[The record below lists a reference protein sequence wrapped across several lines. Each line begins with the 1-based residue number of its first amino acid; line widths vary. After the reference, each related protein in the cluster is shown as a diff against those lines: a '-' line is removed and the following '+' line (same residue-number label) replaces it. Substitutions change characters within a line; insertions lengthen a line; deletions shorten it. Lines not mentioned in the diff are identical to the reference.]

1 MRGLRIEKGRYMP
14 ETMRAIVKPA
24 RQTGAELRDVP
35 VPTAGPGDV
44 LIKVDRT
51 SICGTDL
58 HIYNWDQLM
67 DETFGE
73 TPMVFGHE
81 YCGEVVEI
89 GNQVTRV
96 QVGDTVSGE
105 THIACGKCRLCR
117 TGQQHICP
125 HTKLVGVMRPGCFGE
140 FIAIP
145 EENVWVNP
153 PGMDPDIA
161 TIQEPFGNAVYTVLS
176 GEVAGR
182 SLLVMGCGPIG
193 LMAVAIAKASG
204 AGPIIAVDVNDYRLG
219 IARQVGAARTINGLQ
234 EDAVE
239 VIREMTEGIGC
250 DVSLEMSGAPIGIRQ
265 AFQALRS
272 GGRISILGLPSR
284 PLEFDMS
291 NLIVLK
297 GAEVHGIYGRKMYET
312 WYQTRTLLGEGLVDV
327 EPIITHRMKL
337 EDFEAGVQLLSQG
350 EAGKIILKV

>member
-1 MRGLRIEKGRYMP
+1 MS

-24 RQTGAELRDVP
+24 REAGAELREVP
-35 VPTAGPGDV
+35 VPTVGPGDV
-44 LIKVDRT
+44 LIKVDRA

-81 YCGEVVEI
+81 YCGEVVQT
-89 GNQVTRV
+89 GDQVVRV
-96 QVGDTVSGE
+96 QVGDKVSGE
-105 THIACGKCRLCR
+105 THIACGTCRLCR
-117 TGQQHICP
+117 TGQQHICA
-125 HTKLVGVMRPGCFGE
+125 HTQLVGVMRPGCFAE
-140 FIAIP
+140 YVSIP

-153 PGMDPDIA
+153 PDLDPEIA
-161 TIQEPFGNAVYTVLS
+161 AIQEPFGNAVYTVLS
-176 GEVAGR
+176 GDVAGR

-204 AGPIIAVDVNDYRLG
+204 AGPIFAVDVNDYRLN
-219 IARQVGAARTINGLQ
+219 IASRVGATRTINGMQ

-239 VIREMTEGIGC
+239 VIRSMTDGIGC
-250 DVSLEMSGAPIGIRQ
+250 DVSLEMSGAPVGIRQ
-265 AFQALRS
+265 SFQALRS
-272 GGRISILGLPSR
+272 GGRVSILGLPSA

-312 WYQTRTLLGEGLVDV
+312 WYQTRTLLGEGLVNVD
-327 EPIITHRMKL
+327 PIITHRMNL
-337 EDFEAGVQLLSQG
+337 DDFEDGIALLSKG

>member
-1 MRGLRIEKGRYMP
+1 MSDM
-14 ETMRAIVKPA
+14 MRAIVKPA
-24 RQTGAELRDVP
+24 RQPGAELREVP
-35 VPTAGPGDV
+35 VPTAGPADV
-44 LIKVDRT
+44 LIKVDRV

-58 HIYNWDQLM
+58 HIYKWDQLM

-81 YCGEVVEI
+81 YSGQVVEV
-89 GNQVTRV
+89 GERVTRV
-96 QVGDTVSGE
+96 QVGDKVSGE

-125 HTKLVGVMRPGCFGE
+125 DTKLVGVMRPGCFGE
-140 FIAIP
+140 YVAIP

-153 PGMDPDIA
+153 PDMDPDIA

-204 AGPIIAVDVNDYRLG
+204 AGPIFAVDINEYRLTM
-219 IARQVGAARTINGLQ
+219 AEQVGATRVINGRE
-234 EDAVE
+234 EDAVA
-239 VIREMTEGIGC
+239 VIQSMTEGIGA
-250 DVSLEMSGAPIGIRQ
+250 DVSLEMSGAPVGIRQ
-265 AFQALRS
+265 AFQAMRS
-272 GGRISILGLPSR
+272 GGRISILGLPSE
-284 PLEFDMS
+284 PLEFDLS

-312 WYQTRTLLGEGLVDV
+312 WYQTRTLLGEGLVDL
-327 EPIITHRMKL
+327 EPLITHRMKL
-337 EDFEAGVQLLSQG
+337 EDFEEGIELLSKG

>member
-1 MRGLRIEKGRYMP
+1 MS

-24 RQTGAELRDVP
+24 RQAGAELREVP
-35 VPTAGPGDV
+35 IPATGPGDV

-89 GNQVTRV
+89 GSQVTRV
-96 QVGDTVSGE
+96 NLGDNVSGE

-117 TGQQHICP
+117 TGQQHICAN
-125 HTKLVGVMRPGCFGE
+125 TQLVGVMRPGCFAE
-140 FIAIP
+140 YVAIP
-145 EENVWVNP
+145 EENVWVNSP
-153 PGMDPDIA
+153 DMDPDIA

-193 LMAVAIAKASG
+193 LFAVAIAKASG
-204 AGPIIAVDVNDYRLG
+204 AGPIFAVDVNDYRLDL
-219 IARQVGAARTINGLQ
+219 AKQVGATRIINGMK
-234 EDAVE
+234 EDAVG
-239 VIREMTEGIGC
+239 VIQEMTEGIGC
-250 DVSLEMSGAPIGIRQ
+250 DISLEMSGAPVGIRQ
-265 AFQALRS
+265 AFQALRR
-272 GGRISILGLPSR
+272 GGRISILGLPAE
-284 PLEFDMS
+284 PLEFDLS

-327 EPIITHRMKL
+327 SPIITHRMKL
-337 EDFEAGVQLLSQG
+337 EDFESGIELLSKG
-350 EAGKIILKV
+350 EAGKIILTV

>member
-1 MRGLRIEKGRYMP
+1 MP
-14 ETMRAIVKPA
+14 DTMRAIVKPA
-24 RQTGAELRDVP
+24 RQPGAELREVP
-35 VPTAGPGDV
+35 IPECGPGDV
-44 LIKVDRT
+44 LIKIDRV

-58 HIYNWDQLM
+58 HIYKWDQLM

-81 YCGEVVEI
+81 YCGEVIEI
-89 GNQVTRV
+89 GDRVTRV
-96 QVGDTVSGE
+96 NLGDNVSGE

-117 TGQQHICP
+117 TGQQHICVD
-125 HTKLVGVMRPGCFGE
+125 TQLVGVMRPGCFGE
-140 FIAIP
+140 YIAIP
-145 EENVWVNP
+145 EENVWVNSP
-153 PGMDPDIA
+153 DLDPDIA

-193 LMAVAIAKASG
+193 MMAVGIAKASG
-204 AGPIIAVDVNDYRLG
+204 AGPIFAVDINDYRLDL
-219 IARQVGAARTINGLQ
+219 AKKMGATRTINGLQ
-234 EDAVE
+234 ENPVE
-239 VIREMTEGIGC
+239 VIRSMTEGIGC

-265 AFQALRS
+265 AFEAMRT
-272 GGRISILGLPSR
+272 GGRISILGLPSE

-312 WYQTRTLLGEGLVDV
+312 WYQTRTLLGEGLVDL
-327 EPIITHRMKL
+327 EPIITHRMAL
-337 EDFEAGVQLLSQG
+337 EDFEKGVELLAKG

>member
-1 MRGLRIEKGRYMP
+1 MSD
-14 ETMRAIVKPA
+14 TMRAIVKPDRA
-24 RQTGAELRDVP
+24 PGAELRRVP
-35 VPTAGPGDV
+35 VPDVGPRDV
-44 LIKVDRT
+44 LIKVRMA

-58 HIYNWDQLM
+58 HIYKWDPLM
-67 DETFGE
+67 EQTFGE

-81 YCGEVVEI
+81 YCGDVVEV
-89 GNQVTRV
+89 GDRVTRIKP
-96 QVGDTVSGE
+96 GDFVSGE
-105 THIACGKCRLCR
+105 THISCGVCRLCR

-125 HTKLVGVMRPGCFGE
+125 NTKLVGVMRPGCFAE
-140 FIAIP
+140 YIAIP

-153 PGMDPDIA
+153 PDMPNEVA

-204 AGPIIAVDVNDYRLG
+204 AGPIWAVDVNDFRLDL
-219 IARQVGAARTINGLQ
+219 ARKVGATWTINGRA
-234 EDAVE
+234 ENSVE
-239 VIREMTEGIGC
+239 IIREATEGVGC
-250 DVSLEMSGAPIGIRQ
+250 DIALEMSGAPGGIRQ
-265 AFQALRS
+265 AFEALRS
-272 GGRISILGLPSR
+272 GGRISILGLPAE
-284 PLEFDMS
+284 PLEFDLS

-297 GAEVHGIYGRKMYET
+297 AAEVHGIYGRKMYET

-327 EPIITHRMKL
+327 SPIITHRMSL
-337 EDFEAGVQLLSQG
+337 DDFEHGIALLSRG

>member
-1 MRGLRIEKGRYMP
+1 MP
-14 ETMRAIVKPA
+14 NTMRAVVKPA
-24 RQTGAELRDVP
+24 RQAGAELRDVP
-35 VPTAGPGDV
+35 VPECGPGDV
-44 LIKVDRT
+44 LIKVDRA

-58 HIYNWDQLM
+58 HIYKWDQLM

-81 YCGEVVEI
+81 YSGEVVET
-89 GNQVTRV
+89 GENVARV
-96 QVGDTVSGE
+96 KTGDKVSGE
-105 THIACGKCRLCR
+105 THISCGVCRLCR

-125 HTKLVGVMRPGCFGE
+125 NTKLVGVMRPGCFAE
-140 FIAIP
+140 YLAIP
-145 EENVWVNP
+145 EANVWVNP
-153 PGMDPDIA
+153 PDMDPDIA

-193 LMAVAIAKASG
+193 LMAVGIAKASG
-204 AGPIIAVDVNDYRLG
+204 AGPVFAVDINDFRLDL
-219 IARQVGAARTINGLQ
+219 ARQMGATRTINSLK
-234 EDAVE
+234 EDPVE
-239 VIREMTEGIGC
+239 VIRSMTEGIGC
-250 DVSLEMSGAPIGIRQ
+250 DVSLEMSGAPVGIRQ
-265 AFQALRS
+265 AFEAMRS
-272 GGRISILGLPSR
+272 GGRISILGLPSA
-284 PLEFDMS
+284 PLEFDLS

-327 EPIITHRMKL
+327 DPIITHRMAL
-337 EDFEAGVQLLSQG
+337 EEFEQGVELLANG

>member
-1 MRGLRIEKGRYMP
+1 MS

-24 RQTGAELRDVP
+24 RQPGAELRDVP
-35 VPTAGPGDV
+35 VPSPGPGDV
-44 LIKVDRT
+44 LIKVDRV

-58 HIYNWDQLM
+58 HIYKWDQLM

-81 YCGEVVEI
+81 YSGEVVEI
-89 GNQVTRV
+89 GERVTRV
-96 QVGDTVSGE
+96 NLGDNVSGE
-105 THIACGKCRLCR
+105 THISCGKCRLCR

-125 HTKLVGVMRPGCFGE
+125 RTQLVGVMRPGCFGE
-140 FIAIP
+140 YLSIP

-153 PGMDPDIA
+153 PDMDPDIA

-204 AGPIIAVDVNDYRLG
+204 AGPIFAVDVNTYRLD
-219 IARQVGAARTINGLQ
+219 IASQVGATRTINGMD

-239 VIREMTEGIGC
+239 VIREMTDGIGC
-250 DVSLEMSGAPIGIRQ
+250 DVSLEMSGAPVGIRQ

-272 GGRISILGLPSR
+272 GGRISILGLPSE
-284 PLEFDMS
+284 PLEFDLS

-327 EPIITHRMKL
+327 EPIITHRMTL
-337 EDFEAGVQLLSQG
+337 DDFEAGIQLLSKG

>member
-1 MRGLRIEKGRYMP
+1 MSD
-14 ETMRAIVKPA
+14 TMRAIVKSTRGP
-24 RQTGAELRDVP
+24 GAELREVP
-35 VPTAGPGDV
+35 VPQAGAGDV
-44 LIKVDRT
+44 LIKVDRV

-58 HIYNWDQLM
+58 HIYKWDQLM

-81 YCGEVVEI
+81 YSGEVVDVGE
-89 GNQVTRV
+89 QVTRV
-96 QVGDTVSGE
+96 QVGDKVSGE

-140 FIAIP
+140 YVAIP

-153 PGMDPDIA
+153 PDMDPDIA

-204 AGPIIAVDVNDYRLG
+204 AGPIFAVDINEYRLKM
-219 IARQVGAARTINGLQ
+219 AEQVGATRVINGME

-239 VIREMTEGIGC
+239 VIRGMTEEIGV
-250 DVSLEMSGAPIGIRQ
+250 DVSLEMSGAPVGIRQ
-265 AFQALRS
+265 AFKAMRS
-272 GGRISILGLPSR
+272 GGRISILGLPSE
-284 PLEFDMS
+284 PLEFDLS

-312 WYQTRTLLGEGLVDV
+312 WYQTRTLLSEGLVDLS
-327 EPIITHRMKL
+327 PLITHRMKL
-337 EDFEAGVQLLSQG
+337 EDFEEGIALLSKG